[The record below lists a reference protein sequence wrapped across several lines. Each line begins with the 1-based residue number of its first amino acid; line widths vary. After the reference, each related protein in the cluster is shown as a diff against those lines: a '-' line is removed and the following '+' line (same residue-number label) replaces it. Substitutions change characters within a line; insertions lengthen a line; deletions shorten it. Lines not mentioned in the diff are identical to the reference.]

1 MCIIRVMN
9 VLEDPLLLQRIA
21 HQDQS
26 ALGILYDQYGR
37 LIFSI
42 ACQILTDEVL
52 AEEVTQDVFLQVWK
66 KAETYNATQGKVLTW
81 LSSIAR
87 HRAIDMLRRRSIRPE
102 GRSVAW
108 EDCCEDRMDD
118 SLAVEPGM
126 MDSETRLHLLQALA
140 GLPPDQ
146 REALS
151 LAYFNGLTQQEIAF
165 RLHEPLGTVKT
176 RIRLALI
183 KLRGILDPASIKNE

>member
-1 MCIIRVMN
+1 MN
-9 VLEDPLLLQRIA
+9 ATEDPLLFQKIA
-21 HQDQS
+21 RKDQE
-26 ALGILYDQYGR
+26 ALGVLYDQYGR

-42 ACQILTDEVL
+42 ACQILSDEVL

-66 KAETYNATQGKVLTW
+66 KAESYNPAQGKVITW
-81 LSSIAR
+81 LTSIAR
-87 HRAIDMLRRRSIRPE
+87 HRAIDMLRRRNIRPE
-102 GRSVAW
+102 GRSIAW
-108 EDCCEDRMDD
+108 DECCDDHMDD

-126 MDSETRLHLLQALA
+126 IDSESRLHLLQALT

-151 LAYFNGLTQQEIAF
+151 LAYFNGLTQQEIAI

-183 KLRGILDPASIKNE
+183 KLRGVLDPMKIKNE